1 MAITRRVASEQDSP
15 WPGGAGIHRAVPVFF
30 NRHRLLGDACPQGEL
45 AQGFLPRRLRGRFHG
60 LGAHAVRDAV
70 QR

>member
-1 MAITRRVASEQDSP
+1 MAMTGRAAREQDSP
-15 WPGGAGIHRAVPVFF
+15 WTGGARVHRAVPVFVD
-30 NRHRLLGDACPQGEL
+30 RHRLLGDACPQGEL

>member
-1 MAITRRVASEQDSP
+1 MTITRRVAREQDSP
-15 WPGGAGIHRAVPVFF
+15 WTGGTRVHSAVPVFVD
-30 NRHRLLGDACPQGEL
+30 RHRLLGDACPQGEL

>member
-1 MAITRRVASEQDSP
+1 MTGRAAREQDP
-15 WPGGAGIHRAVPVFF
+15 AWPGGAGVHRAVPVFVD
-30 NRHRLLGDACPQGEL
+30 RHRLLGDACAQGEL